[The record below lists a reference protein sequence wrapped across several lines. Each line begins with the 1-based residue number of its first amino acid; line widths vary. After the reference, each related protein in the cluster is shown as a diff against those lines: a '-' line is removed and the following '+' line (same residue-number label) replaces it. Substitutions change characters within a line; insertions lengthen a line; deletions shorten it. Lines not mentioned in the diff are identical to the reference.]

1 LAKRSQ
7 FGKIHYR
14 FQTMR
19 RVPRP
24 RSRLEP
30 PAPATVPF
38 SLSAKAHTLEESFR
52 DLTFR
57 GLGNSLDRTA
67 PTAAGSKLKPEHD
80 DRGRY
85 CSPTGSTRHR
95 QNPARSSIR
104 EQRTEDGSDKDRGS
118 RCAQHSPPK
127 ANEMRAC
134 PVKFLRLYKRTS
146 TERNDRTLNLIEC
159 CPTMQPIRCYIKL
172 TFRSNVELT
181 GSVPIQQRRIIV
193 NSMPCTRLNCLRT
206 HRFFQ
211 GLQRKRPTVIDE

>member
-19 RVPRP
+19 RVPRA

-38 SLSAKAHTLEESFR
+38 SLSAKAHALKEPFR

-57 GLGNSLDRTA
+57 GLRNSLDRTA

-80 DRGRY
+80 DRGHY
-85 CSPTGSTRHR
+85 CATTGSTRHR
-95 QNPARSSIR
+95 QNPARTSIG
-104 EQRTEDGSDKDRGS
+104 EQRTEDGSDKDRSS

-134 PVKFLRLYKRTS
+134 PVKFLRLYKRTT
-146 TERNDRTLNLIEC
+146 TERDDRTLNLIEC
-159 CPTMQPIRCYIKL
+159 RPSMKPVRCYVKPK
-172 TFRSNVELT
+172 FWSNVELS
-181 GSVPIQQRRIIV
+181 GAVPIQ
-193 NSMPCTRLNCLRT
+193 
-206 HRFFQ
+206 
-211 GLQRKRPTVIDE
+211 